1 MKNWRILIFS
11 IMITAN
17 AAFAVPHVIDKIVA
31 VVNNEVLLKSEVD
44 SIFNNMVSKA
54 NDIGYKLPNDKI
66 LRHQI
71 LEHQIMDNIILQLG
85 KTIGIQVNDKQL
97 EQVIA
102 LQNHITH
109 NQLRKLLASEGI
121 SYTTYRKQL
130 RKEILITAIRN
141 NEVRRHIVIL
151 PEEVD
156 TISKQISLQNIQH
169 LQINISQILLPLP
182 ENAIAKQVNDQ
193 EKLAKELIKKIKK
206 GIDFNTLA
214 ISYSIA
220 PEALQDGSMGWNT
233 IEELP
238 TIFEQ
243 ALRTAKKGDIIGPIH
258 SGVGFHILK
267 VNGLRDETKSISA
280 TQVHLRH
287 IFLKPSPFLSED
299 QAVAKLNQIFDRIK
313 NGKTTFIM
321 AANQFSNDSNSAKKG
336 GDLGWSTLEIYDP
349 IFSNAI
355 LQLNKGQISKPLHS
369 SFGYHLIQLIDIR
382 KVDKTHETQKERAY
396 RLLFNR
402 KFLEQEQVWMQK
414 QRGMAY
420 VKIMDTYDY

>member
-1 MKNWRILIFS
+1 
-11 IMITAN
+11 MITAN